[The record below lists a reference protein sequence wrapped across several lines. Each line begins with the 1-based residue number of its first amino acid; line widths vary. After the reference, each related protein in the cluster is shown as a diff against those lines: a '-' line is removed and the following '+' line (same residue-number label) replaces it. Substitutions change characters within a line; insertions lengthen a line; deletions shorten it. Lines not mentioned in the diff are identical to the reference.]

1 MTPEDRKTVEAALS
15 NARYCLSDLL
25 NHGVQYANT
34 GERHQSDPHRAADAI
49 VTADRALALLRAEPE
64 KQEPVAWMRDD
75 VPCCDAFIFHAPT
88 EPPNPFFPIPLYTH
102 PQ

>member
-34 GERHQSDPHRAADAI
+34 GERHQSDPHRGADAI
-49 VTADRALALLRAEPE
+49 SAADRALAILRAEPE
-64 KQEPVAWMRDD
+64 KQEPVAWMTKDGY
-75 VPCCDAFIFHAPT
+75 
-88 EPPNPFFPIPLYTH
+88 FFKYKSSTATIPLYTH